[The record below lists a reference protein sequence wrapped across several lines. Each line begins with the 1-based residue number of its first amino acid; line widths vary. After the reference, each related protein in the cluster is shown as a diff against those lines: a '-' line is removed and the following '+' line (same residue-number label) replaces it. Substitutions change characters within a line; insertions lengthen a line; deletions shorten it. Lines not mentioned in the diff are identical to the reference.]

1 MQNVRIAIRHGV
13 KPFQK
18 GLTPCLIAI
27 AEDSWTYKIFL
38 TPLHSGTPPGNRSI
52 FLFKLS

>member
-27 AEDSWTYKIFL
+27 AEDSWTYEIFL